1 VKVRVAFLSPLR
13 VKRLLGFSRISKV
26 AFVSVVRRVKVVVVA
41 SGAVMASRERI
52 SRLQFGSH
60 RSKKRALLLVTN
72 GLSPAPFVKRMAN
85 KSTLALLKLATA
97 SIVVNAGSVQS

>member
-1 VKVRVAFLSPLR
+1 VKVRVALLVPVR
-13 VKRLLGFSRISKV
+13 VKRVLGFSRISKV
-26 AFVSVVRRVKVVVVA
+26 AFVSLAWRVKVVVVA

-52 SRLQFGSH
+52 SSLQFGSH
-60 RSKKRALLLVTN
+60 RSKKRALLLVIN
-72 GLSPAPFVKRMAN
+72 GCSPAPFAKKATD